1 MRFSAAFW
9 GLCLALLLP
18 VSVADVVVLPGGLP
32 KSHIGRGAVKN
43 ADDFFRQSMSNEFYN
58 NSAEVLLSSFN
69 HNVKDSASLSIG
81 DGVRPSADSFVR
93 GAIQAWG
100 EHLHFVVRPE
110 EVWFTIL
117 VQMNFYTISHAED
130 IRDLFVDHEGQETIT
145 IEDFTWEQVLIR
157 FQDEIQARVK
167 TDWLQNWI
175 TPDFTTTTQD
185 DLMTANILMMGLTKA
200 YFRFEG
206 GIICGLPSVT
216 LQGEKSDWEALL
228 DKLARLPE
236 FGEEAT
242 AYAERLRPILKRFIK
257 TFDEPDSSETVQ
269 FWNDIVSARSEFF
282 CGAPP
287 FYMSGW
293 ITGFY
298 YWNDRGEPYARN
310 SAEGNLVLDGVQ
322 YPSLDIGTLPV
333 GYASAPFVMLDYNGT
348 DRFESYVLAGTLG
361 KKITS
366 GPPTGYA
373 KAMERI
379 GSYSSGD
386 TKGHSTLQ
394 SLSAWVVIG
403 PKSHDA
409 DERPPWQGEVE
420 LADLIGSIDSNFEAD
435 KCALRGSATMSEVGG
450 RGVGVLPTVA
460 VIGAGPSGAI
470 ATDALVKEQAFDT
483 IRVFDR
489 RGAIGGT
496 WVYTPHL
503 PAKIP
508 SLRDLIAGNADHAVP
523 IPAQLPAETSK
534 TERVNNHQTRFS
546 DSALHE
552 NLHSNIIPSI
562 MSFTQEPFP
571 DKLSERTL
579 AKYGPRAPF
588 RHREVVR
595 EWVQEIFVR
604 NGNDKLLELNTTVE
618 RAVKNEQQEWV
629 LTLRK
634 ETPGKDY
641 WWEERFD
648 ALIVASGHY
657 NVPWI
662 PDIPGIVDF
671 DAKIK
676 QANRRLPGVFQHT
689 FSIDDPSL
697 AFIGMLGGGFTF
709 RVYEWQAVA
718 VARLLAGRARP
729 LPSRS
734 EQLEWEQK
742 RVAELEGGKNYYSIA
757 LDYEGFFEYLRYIAG
772 DPTPGTTGR
781 VLPPFDKA
789 SLAIWT
795 GMVATKIKG
804 FEEDARKAELEIRS
818 QQEHE
823 TQQRL
828 RGIIGNWSPRAKL

>member
-9 GLCLALLLP
+9 GPCLALLLP

-117 VQMNFYTISHAED
+117 VQMNFYMISHAED

-206 GIICGLPSVT
+206 GIICGFPSVT
-216 LQGEKSDWEALL
+216 LQGGKSDWEALL

-257 TFDEPDSSETVQ
+257 SFDEPDSSETVQ

-310 SAEGNLVLDGVQ
+310 SAEGDLVLDGVQ

-366 GPPTGYA
+366 GPPTDYA

-450 RGVGVLPTVA
+450 RGVGVLPTVDKPLKLEIMTTTARRVA

-470 ATDALVKEQAFDT
+470 ATDALVKEQTFDT

-534 TERVNNHQTRFS
+534 TEGVNNHQTRFS

-562 MSFTQEPFP
+562 MSFTREPFP

-671 DAKIK
+671 D
-676 QANRRLPGVFQHT
+676 
-689 FSIDDPSL
+689 
-697 AFIGMLGGGFTF
+697 LGGGFTF

-742 RVAELEGGKNYYSIA
+742 RVAELKGGKNYYSIA

-781 VLPPFDKA
+781 APPPFDKA

-818 QQEHE
+818 QEEHE